1 MLVVAV
7 FAGSLAVGRLLREG
21 LSRPVVIGLV
31 CLIASA
37 PMLAVLIEFM
47 LTFRSP
53 D

>member
-1 MLVVAV
+1 MFIVAV
-7 FAGSLAVGRLLREG
+7 IAGSLALGRLLREG
-21 LSRPVVIGLV
+21 LSRPMAAGLV
-31 CLIASA
+31 CLIVSV